1 MKVSSVQLTQT
12 CLDKIARQD
21 AELGSYLYVDAQNA
35 LEQAKQSDL
44 RRQQGQELGD
54 LDGMPVALKD
64 MIFCTGMPVTAGSKI
79 LEGYLAPYDATV
91 TRKLKEAGA
100 VILGKLNQDEFAMGS
115 SGENSAYKICRNPI
129 DLTRTP
135 GGSSSGSAAA
145 VAAELAFGTLGTD
158 TGGSVRQP
166 AAFCGI
172 VGIKPTYGRI
182 SRYGVIA
189 YASSLDQIGVFGRT
203 VKDASKML
211 HAVAGYDDKDSTSV
225 NLPVPDYAKLLNG
238 DIKGLKIGIPKEYFI
253 EGLHSE
259 VKACVLNAV
268 KALEARGAVVVDIS
282 LPNTEAALATY
293 YVVATAEASSNLSR
307 YDGIRYGPRKGE
319 EQGLRAVYEETRGQL
334 FGTEVKRRILL
345 GSYVLSAGYY
355 DAYYVRAQKVRALI
369 AQDFKKAFEQ
379 VDAIICP
386 TAPTPAYKLGEK
398 VDNPLDMYLGD
409 AFTIPVNLA
418 GLPGISVP
426 AGFSKD
432 RLPIGA
438 QLIGK
443 PFAEAEMLNIAYA
456 LEQEL
461 NV

>member
-1 MKVSSVQLTQT
+1 LTQA
-12 CLDKIARQD
+12 CLDKIAQQD

-35 LEQAKQSDL
+35 LEQARQSDL
-44 RRQQGQELGD
+44 RREQGQELGD

-79 LEGYLAPYDATV
+79 LEGYQAPYDATV

-129 DLTRTP
+129 DLARTP

-145 VAAELAFGTLGTD
+145 VAADLAFGTLGTD

-211 HAVAGYDDKDSTSV
+211 YAVAGYDEKDSTSV
-225 NLPVPDYAKLLNG
+225 NLPVPDYAALLKG
-238 DIKGLKIGIPKEYFI
+238 EIKGLKIGLPKEYFI
-253 EGLHSE
+253 EGLNSE
-259 VKACVLNAV
+259 VRACVLNAV

-319 EQGLRAVYEETRGQL
+319 EHGLRAVYEETRGQL

-398 VDNPLDMYLGD
+398 VDNPLEMYLGD

-418 GLPGISVP
+418 GLPGVSVP
-426 AGFSKD
+426 AGFSKEG
-432 RLPIGA
+432 LPIGA

-461 NV
+461 SV